1 MTNIPLYDILIM
13 SKGDR
18 QMTIRELF
26 KWAEEHDALDLPLM
40 TLGYEEG
47 LDLDTLHDP
56 EDPCIYYHGFKE
68 ECVGI

>member
-1 MTNIPLYDILIM
+1 
-13 SKGDR
+13 
-18 QMTIRELF
+18 MTIRELF

-40 TLGYEEG
+40 TIGYEEG